1 MNVIIAGLK
10 RQMTDDVQS
19 LNSNIENNAK
29 LEEDFF
35 EDESL
40 KQTK

>member
-10 RQMTDDVQS
+10 RQMNNDGES
-19 LNSNIENNAK
+19 LNSSIEGNAK

-35 EDESL
+35 EDESV
-40 KQTK
+40 KQK

>member
-10 RQMTDDVQS
+10 RQLCDDGDS
-19 LNSNIENNAK
+19 INSSIQANAK

-35 EDESL
+35 ED
-40 KQTK
+40 

>member
-10 RQMTDDVQS
+10 RQTADDGESVD
-19 LNSNIENNAK
+19 SNIEANAK

-35 EDESL
+35 DD
-40 KQTK
+40 

>member
-10 RQMTDDVQS
+10 HQLTEDAGSV
-19 LNSNIENNAK
+19 NSSIEENAK

-35 EDESL
+35 EDDRE
-40 KQTK
+40 Q